1 MTEHKMTNKDRKKYQ
16 IIIIITFFFPFSP
29 EYELSAE
36 KDLMFSFQAQFYL
49 I

>member
-1 MTEHKMTNKDRKKYQ
+1 MTEHKMTNKDKKKYK
-16 IIIIITFFFPFSP
+16 IIIITFFFPFSP

-36 KDLMFSFQAQFYL
+36 KDLMFSFQAQFCL